1 MINMNSKISIGDF
14 NHADKTNY
22 PTNN

>member
-14 NHADKTNY
+14 NQADKTNY